1 MPTKIFESL
10 HPEFKILVRKFCV
23 YFPNEAIIEIF
34 QDDMIKVLLYRN
46 NQLMLVPLMSKFIDE
61 ATKSTGIK
69 DFVYS
74 HSVSQ
79 DSFIY
84 HMMALTNE
92 GMIFA
97 WGKNTS
103 LQVSYSLKHLAYF
116 SKIIFY
122 RSMAMSKTLR
132 SGIRRIDGLR
142 ETFTKETLS
151 HQCLHRYSGLLSR
164 L

>member
-1 MPTKIFESL
+1 MPAKIFESL
-10 HPEFKILVRKFCV
+10 HQEFKVLVRKFCV

-34 QDDMIKVLLYRN
+34 QDQMIKVLLYRN

-61 ATKSTGIK
+61 VTLSTGIK

-97 WGKNTS
+97 WGKNS
-103 LQVSYSLKHLAYF
+103 SKQVNSTEKHLVF
-116 SKIIFY
+116 LTKLIIH
-122 RSMAMSKTLR
+122 RSMALSKTLR

-142 ETFTKETLS
+142 ETFMKETLFLQS
-151 HQCLHRYSGLLSR
+151 LHR
-164 L
+164 